1 MNKLWKLNFLMN
13 LIAFFKLPMVFFVR
27 PRLVQYDEQ
36 NCTIKIKKTFR
47 TRNHINSMYFG
58 ALAVGAELSIAVPA
72 VFMIQSSKQKV
83 EIVFKSFECEFLKKA
98 HDDVYFKFKEVS
110 AVRSLLET
118 TIKTKERVTQTFEAH
133 AYSASHPDEPIMSY
147 RLTMAL
153 KAK

>member
-1 MNKLWKLNFLMN
+1 MTSLWKLNFLMN
-13 LIAFFKLPMVFFVR
+13 LIALFKLPMVFFVR
-27 PRLVQYDEQ
+27 PRLVQYDEHQ
-36 NCTIKIKKTFR
+36 CTIRIKKTFK

-72 VFMIQSSKQKV
+72 VFMIKASKQKV
-83 EIVFKSFECEFLKKA
+83 EIVFKAFDCEFLKKA
-98 HDDVYFKFKEVS
+98 HEDVYFKFNDVS
-110 AVRSLLET
+110 AVRTLLET

-133 AYSASHPDEPIMSY
+133 AFLASHPDEPIMAY